1 MLKDDLIVRLDQ
13 FSSEMVILREEI
25 KSLQTVKGCLQL
37 RISELEEEAKKTKDD
52 IAEKTKKQE
61 EEDVSG
67 LFCCLH
73 LFSSSCLL
81 TASLTF
87 TTNSLHADIIE
98 NSSLFGCCCL
108 RRNKTKINFH
118 ELKII

>member
-61 EEDVSG
+61 EEDVSE
-67 LFCCLH
+67 LFFFR
-73 LFSSSCLL
+73 FS
-81 TASLTF
+81 F
-87 TTNSLHADIIE
+87 V
-98 NSSLFGCCCL
+98 
-108 RRNKTKINFH
+108 
-118 ELKII
+118 